1 MIFAAD
7 ASRWRRLARTA
18 ALANGRPTPS
28 AAIEQIFPD
37 RTRAGPSRAR
47 ETGLDCPRTIH
58 PSGNWS
64 IGGWQS
70 KSGNRVPAR
79 FALASA
85 ARTLASDARRADRPA
100 REPPARRKAC
110 EDRVIAL
117 SMGVLLA
124 PLFENITR
132 TLASGEGKFSDGRR
146 RRPGRRVEAGR
157 PGGPRGAPTPQDRLE
172 TRSMAGLPAV
182 RARSVPDGRRRLG

>member
-64 IGGWQS
+64 KGGWQS

-79 FALASA
+79 FAFASA
-85 ARTLASDARRADRPA
+85 ATTLLSDARRADWPP
-100 REPPARRKAC
+100 REPPAGRKAC
-110 EDRVIAL
+110 EDRWIAFNGCFDRRL
-117 SMGVLLA
+117 V
-124 PLFENITR
+124 ENIAR
-132 TLASGEGKFSDGRR
+132 TLASREGKFSAGRR
-146 RRPGRRVEAGR
+146 RRPGRRVGAGR
-157 PGGPRGAPTPQDRLE
+157 PGGLRDAPTPQDRLE